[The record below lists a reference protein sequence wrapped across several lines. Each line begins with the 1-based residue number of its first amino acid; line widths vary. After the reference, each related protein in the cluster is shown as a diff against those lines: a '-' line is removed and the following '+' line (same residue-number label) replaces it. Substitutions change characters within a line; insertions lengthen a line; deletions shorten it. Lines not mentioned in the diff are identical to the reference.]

1 MRPGSERTVQNTLA
15 VLHTEQFA
23 QQRAPHPAAPPRAL
37 PFITISRQGG
47 AGGRT
52 LANKIA
58 EALNHRDPDDVPWAV
73 WDQELGERVAA
84 EHGIPL
90 ARVQALEESTPNW
103 LEEALGTLV
112 VSSPAT
118 SEHAIYRRVAMTI
131 RALCEMGRVIVVG
144 RGGNFITASLPG
156 GVHLRLVAPL
166 ERRIE
171 WIAKTKNLTAE
182 AAAKWVSQTESAR
195 AAFFRR
201 YFPRK
206 PLSPETFNATYNTAA
221 TPVER
226 LVESILALVPS
237 SVTTP
242 QEHSAAHA

>member
-1 MRPGSERTVQNTLA
+1 MRPGSERTIQNTVA

-23 QQRAPHPAAPPRAL
+23 QQHGSHPAEPPRVL

-52 LANKIA
+52 LANKLA
-58 EALNHRDPDDVPWAV
+58 QALNHRDPADVPWAV
-73 WDQELGERVAA
+73 WDQELVERVAA
-84 EHGIPL
+84 EHRIPL

-112 VSSPAT
+112 VSAPAT
-118 SEHAIYRRVAMTI
+118 SEHTIYRRVAMTI

-144 RGGNFITASLPG
+144 RGGNFITASLPA

-171 WIAKTKNLTAE
+171 WIAKTKNLTPE
-182 AAAKWVSQTESAR
+182 AAAKWVSEIESAR
-195 AAFFRR
+195 AAFYRR
-201 YFPRK
+201 YFRHK
-206 PLSPETFNATYNTAA
+206 PLTPEAFTATYNTAA

-226 LVESILALVPS
+226 LVESILALIPS
-237 SVTTP
+237 SVATR